1 MRQLRLIDLRPGMV
15 LRTKGPIKNVI
26 IIFKK
31 DGMLHWKF
39 TDRPYSEGFSLE
51 NFNYWDDRENWYVA
65 NNLSAVC
72 KDE

>member
-15 LRTKGPIKNVI
+15 LRAKGLVKSVI
-26 IIFKK
+26 IVFKK
-31 DGMLHWKF
+31 DGILHWKF
-39 TDRPYSEGFSLE
+39 GDRLYSEGFSLE
-51 NFNYWDDRENWYVA
+51 NFNYWEDRENWYIA